1 MTTDEVKTYLRQA
14 YKLDKRLRREQMK
27 LEKLRSAVEYHSP
40 AFDGAGGYDSA
51 DTGEDDYRKT
61 VSAFKAK
68 WFKGD
73 RCERLKGYIDEEIK
87 ATENRLIKMLND
99 CKD

>member
-1 MTTDEVKTYLRQA
+1 MSGGSHSYLYCRIEEE
-14 YKLDKRLRREQMK
+14 YVGRMHDKELDDLMQDIVTLVQD
-27 LEKLRSAVEYHSP
+27 LEW
-40 AFDGAGGYDSA
+40 YDSA

-87 ATENRLIKMLND
+87 AAENRLIKMLND
-99 CKD
+99 CKY